1 MRGDVLWGALAVA
14 PPPLLRGAT
23 RSPHTQGVSPPSA
36 DLKPHL
42 AQRVLSGLQAE
53 RWTPVPAPL
62 WKVPGQ
68 NVGQKRAKAIVWQT
82 EWQGTATQGTVG
94 ASPRVR
100 LPALPLP
107 HAGRRT
113 ARYLPAASPRS
124 ADGSPSRQRI
134 KSAQDSR
141 KNTAQGQK
149 LGSESQHQLPGW
161 FLSPLLPFPPTLPN
175 RNSEKISVRGEKG
188 RQELGE
194 GFGVRPGCRHLLN
207 LRSNLLAPVRSSVK
221 QA

>member
-1 MRGDVLWGALAVA
+1 MGCSGCRPASIAAGCHSKPTHPRGLPTPSRPEAPLGSASSVWAPGRALDASPGPSLESPQAECRTEKGQSHRLADRVA
-14 PPPLLRGAT
+14 GHG
-23 RSPHTQGVSPPSA
+23 HTGHSGCESTCPTPSPP
-36 DLKPHL
+36 
-42 AQRVLSGLQAE
+42 
-53 RWTPVPAPL
+53 T
-62 WKVPGQ
+62 
-68 NVGQKRAKAIVWQT
+68 
-82 EWQGTATQGTVG
+82 
-94 ASPRVR
+94 
-100 LPALPLP
+100 P

-134 KSAQDSR
+134 RSAQDSR

-207 LRSNLLAPVRSSVK
+207 LRSNLLAPVHSSVK